1 VHSFV
6 QIFTRPGK
14 VFARVRQQQIWLAP
28 FFAAVVLMTLPTV
41 MVIYTAGIELLTLQR
56 YQHNQKLTQAIGW
69 EAAVERAVGS
79 SNDRWTKLLVV
90 SRVAGAAAAGLVV
103 LTVALMLA
111 AGFLDTRPPF
121 FATLGTLSYSVFPF
135 AVAGAVIS
143 AILLGVSSD
152 HSALDLENMPGLNLS
167 NLLDRDSSQP
177 AIFSIAAGIDVLV
190 IGEMLLLSFGLTKLT
205 KLNFVQA
212 MAVSGG
218 LWTLAVLWKAA
229 MTVYL

>member
-1 VHSFV
+1 M
-6 QIFTRPGK
+6 
-14 VFARVRQQQIWLAP
+14 WLAP
-28 FFAAVVLMTLPTV
+28 FFAAVMLMTLPTV
-41 MVIYTAGIELLTLQR
+41 MVIFTAGIELLTLQR
-56 YQHNQKLTQAIGW
+56 YQHNQRLTEAIGG
-69 EAAVERAVGS
+69 EDAVERAVGS

-90 SRVAGAAAAGLVV
+90 SRVAGTAAAGLVV

-135 AVAGAVIS
+135 ALAGAVIS
-143 AILLGVSSD
+143 AVLLVVSSD
-152 HSALDLENMPGLNLS
+152 HSGLDLENMPGLNLS

-177 AIFSIAAGIDVLV
+177 AIFAIAAGFDALV

-212 MAVSGG
+212 IAVCGG

-229 MTVYL
+229 LAVYL